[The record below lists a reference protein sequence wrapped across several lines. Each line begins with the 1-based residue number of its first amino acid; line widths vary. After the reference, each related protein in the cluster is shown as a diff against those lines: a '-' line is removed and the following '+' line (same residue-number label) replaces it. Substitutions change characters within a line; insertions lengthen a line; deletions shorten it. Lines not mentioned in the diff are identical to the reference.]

1 MGDEL
6 IDGNN
11 PVPKYI
17 QLREILRARIEEGE
31 YLPGA
36 AIPSESELV
45 EEFGIHRLTVRNA
58 INSLTLEGQ
67 LKPVQGK
74 GVFVVGKK
82 SATSWIPCRVSGR
95 KSVSRA
101 AKLL

>member
-58 INSLTLEGQ
+58 INSSPWKVS
-67 LKPVQGK
+67 KPVQGK